1 MKIER
6 VKELVEQV
14 KRHIPEGGKFC
25 VYGYATLV
33 LEGTIRDCEYV
44 AFVVDLPTRFHL
56 MKIYGEVETRLE
68 GSWVGNSEIRIYT
81 GYLEARVK
89 MVGDIPCR
97 HEAHPDFDGDAMGQA
112 MSPEEVRKALFGDT
126 PLPKL
131 PGRPS
136 IIRRILDEQVP
147 LTGKEVI
154 TAAEKQRSDP
164 HQGHDTLSSGLLLTG
179 KNVDFADVVGDYL
192 GLGDLAEQAMESRSA
207 SKSLLRNP
215 HSLKD
220 TPHGEF
226 QAYRRGQFSTAEYR
240 GRLVQCSEDQLKLT
254 VDRDHNRRQYN
265 NASLRVKV
273 TYKRRLQAW
282 ANALGR
288 ESLTAQ
294 CTVMKDSDGRWLS
307 RSTPIMVADEPTR
320 HFGRNGLARKL
331 IYGRPIPPRSAFGA
345 DRVLD
350 GTDKTQIP
358 KEVHDTIL
366 KYVAKEDKEGDK

>member
-192 GLGDLAEQAMESRSA
+192 GLGDLAEQVMESRSA

-220 TPHGEF
+220 TPYGEF
-226 QAYRRGQFSTAEYR
+226 QAYRRTRLGSSEYR
-240 GRLVQCSEDQLKLT
+240 ARKLT
-254 VDRDHNRRQYN
+254 LIEEELKFTEDEVNNRRRLN
-265 NASLRVKV
+265 NASLYLKV
-273 TYKRRLQAW
+273 MYKRAVRGLDRALAEESMTARCIQSPGGHIEPEDHTVDSIAV
-282 ANALGR
+282 AMGKRREPEEEGAFRRPGILRKQLCVKDNAPAIP
-288 ESLTAQ
+288 EEVKSTIEKF
-294 CTVMKDSDGRWLS
+294 VSDEG
-307 RSTPIMVADEPTR
+307 
-320 HFGRNGLARKL
+320 
-331 IYGRPIPPRSAFGA
+331 
-345 DRVLD
+345 
-350 GTDKTQIP
+350 
-358 KEVHDTIL
+358 
-366 KYVAKEDKEGDK
+366 KEGDK